1 LGEVNAFKTGTIN
14 QTGEL
19 LQRTSSE
26 EAFVHAILFSVI
38 LSFCD
43 ESQEPKCSD

>member
-1 LGEVNAFKTGTIN
+1 VFKIGTIN

-19 LQRTSSE
+19 LQRPNSE
-26 EAFVHAILFSVI
+26 EAFMRAILFSVI

-43 ESQEPKCSD
+43 ESQEPKRSD